1 MAKKPK
7 SPKQLRDEAIETARI
22 VDDAMRSISSRIGE
36 LFGEARDEVADISKE
51 LVKEVERGLKGL
63 ASNAEAIADA
73 QQKALSGAYKQR
85 DVAKEM
91 VKKQRAIFVLEAKIK
106 EARVAGAKNYKELNK
121 ELEKAKGYASEF
133 EQQLSKSVDR
143 SKKITKAMG
152 LTGVALKGLKKVAG
166 SLGIDGIEDIFS
178 DAAAASEKMA
188 RTVTD
193 SGQKAA
199 GLGGKMKV
207 AFAGAATAAKG
218 IGKALM
224 DPLFIIGMIIKAG
237 KALIGI
243 YNHVKK
249 LTNDVGQA
257 FGIAGKN
264 AEYLKKQ
271 IHELGDGGA
280 LDGIYINTEEI
291 LKNQKAINDTVGV
304 NLRLNKENVKT
315 YQNLSEYAGYS
326 AEQIAALYKISLT
339 TGSSFQT
346 IHDDVVGTT
355 ESLNKATGFSAS
367 QSQIFDQL
375 AGASGSVKFNIKGGT
390 EGLVK
395 AAHTAARLGL
405 TMDEIAAAA
414 ASHLDFESSIAK
426 EIEAEMFLQKDLNL
440 DKLRYAAMTGNTAM
454 AAEEEARL
462 IKENYSSLKGNMMAQ
477 QAFADATGIS
487 VDRLGEVMNRQD
499 ELAGLSGEQLETEL
513 AKEESLVEQGKQA
526 QEFARQMQSVVRQI
540 KKAFEPLA
548 MEIVPKILT
557 MVQKLTPMII
567 SAVKLVAKV
576 AKFFTSPLGKKI
588 LGIAAIAY
596 GVTKVVKATGLDNFL
611 GRGANAFMPMYTKEV
626 GLGGGGGGGGGG
638 GYGGG
643 GGGGGSRGNRN
654 IKTGTDKRGRKFHY
668 DKKTGKRV
676 KAPTSN
682 RRSGSSRRRSGSS
695 RRRRGGRG
703 IGGMLLGM
711 GAYMGMDYLMSSS
724 GDEGVDGTNGI
735 NGVDGEGNEVSN
747 YGGEGYQGESMAS
760 SAMPMVGAT
769 AVDMVAGGGMSSN
782 ASPTP
787 TKPPKPPKPDAKPS
801 MISKGVS
808 SIKAGASSAIDFGK
822 DKLSKLKDKAY
833 SGVSSAKSTVVDYSK
848 KGIEK
853 VKGKGGGFFD
863 SLSKGYKSVKSGAS
877 SLYNSAS
884 SGVSSAR
891 SYIDDG
897 IGSVRNYADEALDF
911 GSKAKKW
918 MGGKINGILPNAL
931 KQMKKPLKSV
941 LTKIPLVGA
950 VLEGIFTKMDV
961 DSIVADGGF
970 GSKQDM
976 YADMGASVISGGLG
990 LTLGS
995 LLAGLAA
1002 STQAVGIPGWLLSG
1016 AAYMGGD
1023 YLGRLIGDSISDYV
1037 GGPTLGKAIFDTFYN
1052 GGGNDAAV
1060 GDGINN
1066 VSSGEITE
1074 LATGGIVTSATNAI
1088 VGEAGPEAVIPLR
1101 EFYAKFDQLITA
1113 VNAGGNVYLEGNK
1126 VGRVMA
1132 LNSSEF

>member
-178 DAAAASEKMA
+178 DAAASSEKMA
-188 RTVTD
+188 QSVTK

-199 GLGGKMKV
+199 GLGGKMRV
-207 AFAGAATAAKG
+207 AFAGASSAAKG

-224 DPLFIIGMIIKAG
+224 DPLFIIGMIVKAG

-243 YNHVKK
+243 FNSTKK
-249 LTNDVGQA
+249 LINTVGQS
-257 FGIAGKN
+257 FGIAGDN
-264 AEYLKKQ
+264 ARKLKDQ
-271 IHELGDGGA
+271 LHELGDRGGA
-280 LDGIYINTEEI
+280 MGGIYYFTEEI
-291 LKNQKAINDTVGV
+291 LASQKQLNSTVGM
-304 NLRLNKENVKT
+304 NLKLNKDNVKT
-315 YQNLSEYAGYS
+315 FIDLTQYAGYS
-326 AEQIAALYKISLT
+326 TEQVSALYKLSLQS
-339 TGSSFQT
+339 GGSFQT
-346 IHDDVVGTT
+346 IHDEVVGITN
-355 ESLNKATGFSAS
+355 SLNKSTKFSAT
-367 QSQIFDQL
+367 QSQIFEQI
-375 AGASGSVKFNIKGGT
+375 ANSSGSVRFNIKGGT
-390 EGLVK
+390 DGLVR
-395 AAHTAARLGL
+395 AAHTASRLGM

-414 ASHLDFESSIAK
+414 ASHLDFESSIAN

-440 DKLRYAAMTGNTAM
+440 ETLRFAALKGDTELQAK
-454 AAEEEARL
+454 EQARL
-462 IKENYSSLKGNMMAQ
+462 IKENAESLKGNMIAQ
-477 QAFADATGIS
+477 KKFAIAIGMSEDK
-487 VDRLGEVMNRQD
+487 LGDVLARNE
-499 ELAGLSGEQLETEL
+499 ELGSLTGEQLKTEL
-513 AKEESLVEQGKQA
+513 AKEDALVSQSQIAVRFDRQIQSIGKQIKLA
-526 QEFARQMQSVVRQI
+526 FA
-540 KKAFEPLA
+540 PLA
-548 MEIVPKILT
+548 EEVVPQILT
-557 MVQKLTPMII
+557 MINRLQPMII
-567 SAVKLVAKV
+567 SAVRLVAKV

-596 GVTKVVKATGLDNFL
+596 GANKVVKGLGLDTFI
-611 GRGANAFMPMYTKEV
+611 GRGSRRLPMYTREM
-626 GLGGGGGGGGGG
+626 GGGGGGGG
-638 GYGGG
+638 GYGDGG
-643 GGGGGSRGNRN
+643 GGGGGSRRNKN

-676 KAPTSN
+676 KSPTSN
-682 RRSGSSRRRSGSS
+682 RRSGSRRRG
-695 RRRRGGRG
+695 RRRGGRG

-735 NGVDGEGNEVSN
+735 NGVDGEGN
-747 YGGEGYQGESMAS
+747 QGESMAS

-822 DKLSKLKDKAY
+822 DNLSKLKDKAY
-833 SGVSSAKSTVVDYSK
+833 KGVSSAKSSVMDFGK
-848 KGIEK
+848 KGLNT
-853 VKGKGGGFFD
+853 VKGKGGSMFD
-863 SLSKGYKSVKSGAS
+863 GLSKGFSSLKSGAS

-884 SGVSSAR
+884 SGVSSA
-891 SYIDDG
+891 
-897 IGSVRNYADEALDF
+897 IGGVRGYASEALDF
-911 GSKAKKW
+911 GLKAKKW
-918 MGGKINGILPNAL
+918 MGGKINGILPKAL
-931 KQMKKPLKSV
+931 LNLKGPLSKV

-950 VLEGIFTKMDV
+950 ILEGIFTKMDV
-961 DSIVADGGF
+961 DDIVAGGTGAGAF

-976 YADMGASVISGGLG
+976 YADMGSSVISGGLG

-1023 YLGRLIGDSISDYV
+1023 FLGRLIGDSISDYV
-1037 GGPTLGKAIFDTFYN
+1037 GGPTLGKAIFDTFYS
-1052 GGGNDAAV
+1052 GGGSNDM
-1060 GDGINN
+1060 IQTPE
-1066 VSSGEITE
+1066 SGEITE
-1074 LATGGIVTSATNAI
+1074 LATGGIVTSATNAV

-1113 VNAGGNVYLEGNK
+1113 VNKGGNVYLDGNK
-1126 VGRVMA
+1126 VGYSLA
-1132 LNSSEF
+1132 LQSSKMG

>member
-1 MAKKPK
+1 
-7 SPKQLRDEAIETARI
+7 
-22 VDDAMRSISSRIGE
+22 
-36 LFGEARDEVADISKE
+36 
-51 LVKEVERGLKGL
+51 
-63 ASNAEAIADA
+63 
-73 QQKALSGAYKQR
+73 
-85 DVAKEM
+85 
-91 VKKQRAIFVLEAKIK
+91 
-106 EARVAGAKNYKELNK
+106 
-121 ELEKAKGYASEF
+121 
-133 EQQLSKSVDR
+133 
-143 SKKITKAMG
+143 MG

-193 SGQKAA
+193 SGQKAV
-199 GLGGKMKV
+199 GLGGKMRV

-291 LKNQKAINDTVGV
+291 LKNQKAINDAVGV
-304 NLRLNKENVKT
+304 NLRLNEDNVLT

-326 AEQIAALYKISLT
+326 AEQLAALYKISLT

-405 TMDEIAAAA
+405 TMDEIAVAA

-626 GLGGGGGGGGGG
+626 GLGGGGGGGGGYG
-638 GYGGG
+638 GGGGG
-643 GGGGGSRGNRN
+643 GGGGGSRGNKN

-668 DKKTGKRV
+668 DKKTGRRV

-682 RRSGSSRRRSGSS
+682 RRSGSSSRRRG
-695 RRRRGGRG
+695 RRRGGRG

-711 GAYMGMDYLMSSS
+711 GAYMGMDYLMSNS
-724 GDEGVDGTNGI
+724 GDEGVDGI

-760 SAMPMVGAT
+760 SAMPVVGAT

-822 DKLSKLKDKAY
+822 DNLSKLKDKAY
-833 SGVSSAKSTVVDYSK
+833 KGVSSAKSSVMDFGK
-848 KGIEK
+848 KGLNT
-853 VKGKGGGFFD
+853 VKGKGGSMFD
-863 SLSKGYKSVKSGAS
+863 GLSKGFSSLKSGAS

-884 SGVSSAR
+884 SGVSSA
-891 SYIDDG
+891 
-897 IGSVRNYADEALDF
+897 IGGVRGYASEALDF
-911 GSKAKKW
+911 GLKAKKW
-918 MGGKINGILPNAL
+918 MGGKINGILPKAL
-931 KQMKKPLKSV
+931 LNLKGPLSKV

-950 VLEGIFTKMDV
+950 ILEGIFTKMDV
-961 DSIVADGGF
+961 DDIVAGGTGAGAF

-976 YADMGASVISGGLG
+976 YADMGSSVISGGLG

-1023 YLGRLIGDSISDYV
+1023 FLGRLIGDSISDYV
-1037 GGPTLGKAIFDTFYN
+1037 GGPTLGKAIFDTFYS
-1052 GGGNDAAV
+1052 GGGSNDM
-1060 GDGINN
+1060 IQTPE
-1066 VSSGEITE
+1066 SGEITE
-1074 LATGGIVTSATNAI
+1074 LATGGIVTSATNAV

-1113 VNAGGNVYLEGNK
+1113 VNKGGNVYLDGNK
-1126 VGRVMA
+1126 VGYSLA
-1132 LNSSEF
+1132 LQSSKMG

>member
-1 MAKKPK
+1 MAKQPK
-7 SPKQLRDEAIETARI
+7 SPEQLRDEAIETARI

-73 QQKALSGAYKQR
+73 RQKALSGSYKQR

-91 VKKQRAIFVLEAKIK
+91 LKKQKAIFVLEVKIK
-106 EARVAGAKNYKELNK
+106 EAAAAGAANHKELTK

-133 EQQLSKSVDR
+133 EKTLQKSADQ
-143 SKKITKAMG
+143 STKITKAMG
-152 LTGVALKGLKKVAG
+152 LTGVSLKGLKKVAG

-199 GLGGKMKV
+199 GLGGKMRV

-440 DKLRYAAMTGNTAM
+440 DKLRYAAMTGDTAM
-454 AAEEEARL
+454 AAAEEARL
-462 IKENYSSLKGNMMAQ
+462 IRENAGALRGNVIAQ
-477 QAFADATGIS
+477 QAFADATGIGM
-487 VDRLGEVMNRQD
+487 DRLGTVLDRQD
-499 ELAGLSGEQLETEL
+499 QLAGLSGEQLETEL

-526 QEFARQMQSVVRQI
+526 QEFARQMQDVVRQI

-567 SAVKLVAKV
+567 NAVKLVAKV

-611 GRGANAFMPMYTKEV
+611 GRGANSMMPMYTKEV
-626 GLGGGGGGGGGG
+626 GLGGGGGGGGGYG
-638 GYGGG
+638 GGGGG
-643 GGGGGSRGNRN
+643 GGGGGSRGNKN

-668 DKKTGKRV
+668 DKKTGRRV

-682 RRSGSSRRRSGSS
+682 NRSGSNRRGG
-695 RRRRGGRG
+695 RRRRGRG
-703 IGGMLLGM
+703 IGGALLGM
-711 GAYMGMDYLMSSS
+711 GAYLGADYLMSNIGSS
-724 GDEGVDGTNGI
+724 GDESAGGYNGAEGAGGTEGYNPENHTVAGYDGGANTTNAMVGGGMAGISGMDMGMMGAEVGVDALTGNMGNKAKTTPKPKTSKPKPKKVKSKGFFGGI
-735 NGVDGEGNEVSN
+735 KDYASKAVSN
-747 YGGEGYQGESMAS
+747 VKGVAS
-760 SAMPMVGAT
+760 SAYNSTKGA
-769 AVDMVAGGGMSSN
+769 
-782 ASPTP
+782 
-787 TKPPKPPKPDAKPS
+787 
-801 MISKGVS
+801 
-808 SIKAGASSAIDFGK
+808 ASSAYNSTKG
-822 DKLSKLKDKAY
+822 AA
-833 SGVSSAKSTVVDYSK
+833 SSAYNSTKGAVSTAYQGAKTFAQPALDYTGK
-848 KGIEK
+848 AVNKVKNVAMNAADITKQAKEWIGKKITGITPNLLKGI
-853 VKGKGGGFFD
+853 
-863 SLSKGYKSVKSGAS
+863 
-877 SLYNSAS
+877 
-884 SGVSSAR
+884 
-891 SYIDDG
+891 
-897 IGSVRNYADEALDF
+897 
-911 GSKAKKW
+911 
-918 MGGKINGILPNAL
+918 
-931 KQMKKPLKSV
+931 KKPLRGV
-941 LTKIPLVGA
+941 LSKIPLVGA
-950 VLEGIFTKMDV
+950 ILEGIFTKMDV
-961 DSIVADGGF
+961 DSIVADGGYEN
-970 GSKQDM
+970 KQDM
-976 YADMGASVISGGLG
+976 FSEMGNSVISGGLG
-990 LTLGS
+990 LTMGS
-995 LLAGLAA
+995 LAAGAVSSL
-1002 STQAVGIPGWLLSG
+1002 QAVGIPGWLLAG

-1023 YLGRLIGDSISDYV
+1023 FLGRLIGDAISDHV
-1037 GGPTLGKAIFDTFYN
+1037 GGPLLGKAIFDTFY
-1052 GGGNDAAV
+1052 GGGGGADAMQV
-1060 GDGINN
+1060 PE
-1066 VSSGEITE
+1066 SGEITE
-1074 LATGGIVTSATNAI
+1074 LATGGIVTGPTNAI

-1101 EFYAKFDQLITA
+1101 EFYAKFDQLIAA
-1113 VNAGGNVYLEGNK
+1113 VNKGGNVYLDGNK
-1126 VGRVMA
+1126 VGYSLA
-1132 LNSSEF
+1132 LQSSQM